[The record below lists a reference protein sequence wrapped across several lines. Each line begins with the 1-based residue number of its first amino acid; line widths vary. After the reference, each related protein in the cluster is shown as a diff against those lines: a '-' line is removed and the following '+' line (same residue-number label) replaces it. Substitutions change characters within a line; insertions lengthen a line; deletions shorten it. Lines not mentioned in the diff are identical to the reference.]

1 MYWKYAFNRDVLE
14 VIVKR
19 LGSAKPLKYVEI
31 LEMDQKV
38 RDYGPTHLK
47 RQLVETPLDVN
58 AYKDRNEVQAY
69 LDRYMLNLIKE
80 FSTPIL
86 SD

>member
-1 MYWKYAFNRDVLE
+1 
-14 VIVKR
+14 
-19 LGSAKPLKYVEI
+19 
-31 LEMDQKV
+31 MDQKV